1 MYILFHAYSQSP
13 ISVEYLFGTQ
23 YEKPPSSCMLN
34 VAFICS
40 LTERREGWRRLFFQ
54 ELLPQVSNA
63 KTLTEATSA
72 LNQYIW
78 GRWRITLKADQKPE
92 IMSPYEVHRSPMQL

>member
-1 MYILFHAYSQSP
+1 
-13 ISVEYLFGTQ
+13 
-23 YEKPPSSCMLN
+23 MLN
-34 VAFICS
+34 VASICS